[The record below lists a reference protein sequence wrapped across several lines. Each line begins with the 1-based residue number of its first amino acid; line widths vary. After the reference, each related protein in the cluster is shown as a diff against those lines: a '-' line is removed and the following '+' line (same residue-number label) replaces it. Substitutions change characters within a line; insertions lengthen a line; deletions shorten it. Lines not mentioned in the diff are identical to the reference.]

1 MNMNDLLY
9 GCLWFLKLLNGFFV
23 VSKIIGYL
31 MELCEHVSNI
41 KALYKEMLYGDI
53 EILMDISS

>member
-1 MNMNDLLY
+1 VVFEIVEWL
-9 GCLWFLKLLNGFFV
+9 FV

-53 EILMDISS
+53 EILMDISP

>member
-1 MNMNDLLY
+1 VVFEIIGWL
-9 GCLWFLKLLNGFFV
+9 FV
-23 VSKIIGYL
+23 VPKIIRYL

-53 EILMDISS
+53 GILMKITP